1 MKGKITFGF
10 LIVIL
15 TMLPAVVNADEDTN
29 NVSNRGETGWTL
41 LEKSSDEFSG
51 STLDENK
58 WTKGI
63 WYDVSTDLAFKDEN
77 IRVQDGK
84 LFLDAKKENY
94 NGKSFTSGSLES
106 KFEIPGTESYV
117 EIRAKALDSR
127 ANVLSAIWMQSSP
140 LSSRLNP
147 NPEIDIMETF
157 NFKKITSTLHTWRQS
172 PSLHW
177 QHAKNNWETGLNDIS
192 DDFHTYGLERRN
204 GKLKFYFDRQLIW
217 EYKSNEQSF
226 VELSRHMVL
235 SLEGHLGT
243 PNPAYLPNSFEI
255 DYVRT
260 YFNSNFERQLTD
272 GDYQIINRESGK
284 ALEVPEFDMNNK
296 TQLQQNDVT
305 SKDNQLWNIKSN
317 NNHTFTI
324 MNKQSEKMIDL
335 KGDSGITKNGNPIL
349 QYDRNKQIN
358 QDWYIIPTTEDYY
371 KIVSLESGKSVAV
384 LNASHNNEAKVIQWT
399 YGNDNNDTNDEWRI
413 VKVAK

>member
-10 LIVIL
+10 VIAIFA
-15 TMLPAVVNADEDTN
+15 MIPVVVSAD
-29 NVSNRGETGWTL
+29 SNLSTDDKSDWTL
-41 LEKSSDEFSG
+41 LEESSDEFSG
-51 STLDENK
+51 SVLDENK
-58 WTKGI
+58 WRKGI
-63 WYDVSTDLAFKDEN
+63 WYNVSTDLAFKDDN

-117 EIRAKALDSR
+117 EVRAKVLESR
-127 ANVLSAIWMQSSP
+127 ANVLSAIWLQSSP
-140 LSSRLNP
+140 LSSQLNP

-157 NFKKITSTLHTWRQS
+157 NFQKITSTLHTWRQS
-172 PSLHW
+172 PSIHW
-177 QHAKNNWETGLNDIS
+177 QHAKNNWETRLNDIS
-192 DDFHTYGLERRN
+192 DEFHTYGLERRN
-204 GKLKFYFDRQLIW
+204 GKLKFYFDHQLIW
-217 EYKSNEQSF
+217 EYKSSEQSF

-235 SLEGHLGT
+235 SLEGHLGI
-243 PNPAYLPNSFEI
+243 PNSEYLPSSFEI

-260 YFNSNFERQLTD
+260 YFHSKFNKQLAN

-284 ALEVPEFDMNNK
+284 ALEVPDFDTNNK

-305 SKDNQLWNIKSN
+305 LKNNQIWDIKCN

-324 MNKQSEKMIDL
+324 MNKHSGKMIDL
-335 KGDSGITKNGNPIL
+335 KADSGITKNGNPIL
-349 QYDRNKQIN
+349 QYDSNKQIN
-358 QDWYIIPTTEDYY
+358 QDWYIIPTTEGYY
-371 KIVSLESGKSVAV
+371 KIVSLESGKVITV
-384 LNASHNNEAKVIQWT
+384 LNASHDNKAKVIQWT
-399 YGNDNNDTNDEWRI
+399 YGNDNNDTNDEWKV